1 MSAMDPRQMPPRLA
15 AVKADE
21 ATVLGHRLL
30 QSFHKLRLTR
40 HREQL
45 IALAELLVEE
55 EERCPVEPG
64 V

>member
-1 MSAMDPRQMPPRLA
+1 MPPKIV

-21 ATVLGHRLL
+21 ATILGHRLL
-30 QSFHKLRLTR
+30 KSFHKLRATR

-55 EERCPVEPG
+55 EERYPAEPG

>member
-1 MSAMDPRQMPPRLA
+1 MPPRLA

-30 QSFHKLRLTR
+30 QSFHQLRLTR

-45 IALAELLVEE
+45 IALAEALVEE
-55 EERCPVEPG
+55 ERKCPAEPG

>member
-1 MSAMDPRQMPPRLA
+1 MSAMDPREMPPKLA
-15 AVKADE
+15 AAKADE

-30 QSFHKLRLTR
+30 KSFHKLRLTR

-55 EERCPVEPG
+55 EKCPAEPG

>member
-1 MSAMDPRQMPPRLA
+1 MPPQLA

-30 QSFHKLRLTR
+30 KLFYTLRMTR

-45 IALAELLVEE
+45 IALAEALVKEE
-55 EERCPVEPG
+55 DKCSAGPAV
-64 V
+64 